1 MSEERVEKLSA
12 AVRRNVDEILL
23 RELNFK
29 PGVFVTISR
38 VDTSSD
44 LRYTNLF
51 LSIFPEKEIQYV
63 LKSLKKEVYKIQGLL
78 NKKLRMRPLPKIVF
92 KLDTS
97 EVEAEKIEKLLQ
109 EN

>member
-1 MSEERVEKLSA
+1 MSEERAEKLSA
-12 AVRRNVDEILL
+12 AVKREINEILL
-23 RELNFK
+23 REMSFK
-29 PGVFVTISR
+29 PGVFITLTR

-44 LRYTNLF
+44 LRYTHLF
-51 LSIFPEKEIQYV
+51 LSIFPEKETRYV
-63 LKSLKKEVYKIQGLL
+63 LESLKKEIYKIQGLL

-97 EVEAEKIEKLLQ
+97 EIEAEKIEKLLQ